1 MVMRTSGGE
10 ERSASATTYWPAIV
24 QASNAVGVAAC
35 ERVRG
40 GGGANDGGACG
51 WAAAQHMG
59 NHILACQHTCTQC
72 RCYRLNDNEAKE
84 RVHTANVMHTCEQK
98 EHSCNH
104 ILACHNAG
112 ASNAAAMVAR

>member
-40 GGGANDGGACG
+40 GRGKRRWCLRLGSSTAHGQPHTGLPAYMYAMQVLQVERQRGKGEGAHSKRDA
-51 WAAAQHMG
+51 HM
-59 NHILACQHTCTQC
+59 
-72 RCYRLNDNEAKE
+72 
-84 RVHTANVMHTCEQK
+84 
-98 EHSCNH
+98 
-104 ILACHNAG
+104 
-112 ASNAAAMVAR
+112 